1 MNNGQNQPQNTNQN
15 PQPTNQNPQPTNT
28 EINPTIR
35 GKIIQEIIETERLYV
50 NDLVLIQDVFYQPLK
65 EKGIIS
71 EEEQRTLFA
80 NLLSLIPLNQQK
92 VMLPLEQRLEYTTS
106 NQIPIW
112 NLTTGDIFVELSE
125 HLKEYTDYCSNQP
138 NSLALL
144 EKLTLENN
152 DFEKFTTDVMNNETK
167 CRGLSMLSFIIKPVQ
182 RLCKY
187 PLLLRELIK
196 MTDPNDE
203 EYKKLQ
209 TAITKVNVTV
219 EFVNEMQR
227 KSDERKQ
234 QLLGEI
240 INIED
245 SIEGGEILEL
255 ASDKNRTLLKSGEI
269 NIVLNAKNKKLGA
282 RAIYLF
288 NNLIVITVPLKKG
301 KKGKKNK
308 LIEVTSKL
316 ETFLHLKNAT
326 VVDISNTEFVSN
338 AFMLKDRSNDLE
350 QTLFCDDLDTK
361 NLWIKY
367 IRNTIKVYQKQEALK
382 KKSYIAEGK
391 EQSIALS
398 VQVQSTSKILKGD
411 NRVQDVQSRLRNVA
425 LPVFSLQTITNISNV
440 LGKGTTSVPF
450 FNDQSVPPPPVDDG
464 DLSWKEKQR
473 NELSWLKKSTNG
485 EWLKIEGGP
494 KEYYYNIP
502 KKAVSYALPQGI
514 VF

>member
-1 MNNGQNQPQNTNQN
+1 
-15 PQPTNQNPQPTNT
+15 
-28 EINPTIR
+28 
-35 GKIIQEIIETERLYV
+35 
-50 NDLVLIQDVFYQPLK
+50 
-65 EKGIIS
+65 
-71 EEEQRTLFA
+71 
-80 NLLSLIPLNQQK
+80 
-92 VMLPLEQRLEYTTS
+92 
-106 NQIPIW
+106 
-112 NLTTGDIFVELSE
+112 
-125 HLKEYTDYCSNQP
+125 
-138 NSLALL
+138 
-144 EKLTLENN
+144 
-152 DFEKFTTDVMNNETK
+152 
-167 CRGLSMLSFIIKPVQ
+167 
-182 RLCKY
+182 
-187 PLLLRELIK
+187 
-196 MTDPNDE
+196 
-203 EYKKLQ
+203 
-209 TAITKVNVTV
+209 
-219 EFVNEMQR
+219 MQR

-473 NELSWLKKSTNG
+473 NELSWLKKINQRRMV
-485 EWLKIEGGP
+485 K
-494 KEYYYNIP
+494 N
-502 KKAVSYALPQGI
+502 
-514 VF
+514 